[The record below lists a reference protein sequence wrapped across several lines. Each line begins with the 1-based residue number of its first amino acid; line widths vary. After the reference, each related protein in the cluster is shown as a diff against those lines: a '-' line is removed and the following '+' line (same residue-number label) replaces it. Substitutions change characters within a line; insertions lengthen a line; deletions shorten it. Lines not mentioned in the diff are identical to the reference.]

1 MKKAMPG
8 DLSNA
13 MKEDGDVGQTF
24 RGIRWERGRWLFK
37 FPTPD

>member
-37 FPTPD
+37 FPIPD